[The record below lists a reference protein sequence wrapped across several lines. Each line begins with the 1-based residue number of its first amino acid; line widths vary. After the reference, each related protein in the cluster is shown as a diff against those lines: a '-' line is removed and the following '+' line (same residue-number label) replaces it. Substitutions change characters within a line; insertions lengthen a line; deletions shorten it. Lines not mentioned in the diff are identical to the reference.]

1 MYWLALTLQA
11 RNDSMDTSQVRAI
24 IASHVSKARIHS
36 SHEHIGSI
44 DSFGKN
50 TSPWFP
56 VDIKPALLPST
67 TSLLDLL
74 FTPYTTPQLTAMG
87 AIYPPHNAFTEDDA
101 FLETME
107 TLRPI
112 IKSNSGIGVLVCLD
126 RGLKILYG
134 IGLNEALSTSNRDL
148 LLKLNLSI
156 KTNYSDYFQWFSKVM
171 EKTGTDSLL
180 KPVHPEFF
188 LDKSLIENAGELRFS
203 IPIMRIDS
211 LVGFHHD
218 DKILDFAGVERAAG
232 FAIKNS
238 SNLDEMITW
247 FFGVCDTFE
256 VRSLKQLQAYSRPLS
271 VLDCTREEMSKAL
284 DTLIAARGVGA
295 LTKYRDEALIVQN
308 YILRRILEEADSRS
322 LPYQIHTGMTN
333 LSQSNPAQL
342 ESMIQQY
349 RNISFVLLHAY
360 PFISEASYLART
372 NPNVWVDTSWLVLQS
387 PEILQIALKEYIG
400 MVPADRIFSSID
412 SISLEEY
419 TGGIALTRSVLIDV
433 LSEKVGSNFLDIEEA
448 LYISERVLGGN
459 CKQLHRL

>member
-1 MYWLALTLQA
+1 
-11 RNDSMDTSQVRAI
+11 MDNSQVREI
-24 IASHVSKARIHS
+24 ITSHVSKTRIHS

-56 VDIKPALLPST
+56 VDIEPALLPSAT
-67 TSLLDLL
+67 TLLDLL
-74 FTPYTTPQLTAMG
+74 FSPYTTPQLKAMG
-87 AIYPPHNAFTEDDA
+87 ASYPPVDAFTDDDA
-101 FLETME
+101 FLKAMNI
-107 TLRPI
+107 LRPI

-126 RGLKILYG
+126 RGLKILHG
-134 IGLNEALSTSNRDL
+134 IGLNEALSSANREL
-148 LLKLNLSI
+148 LLRLNLSI
-156 KTNYSDYFQWFSKVM
+156 KDKYSDYFQWFSEVM

-188 LDKSLIENAGELRFS
+188 LSDSLKENAGELRYS

-211 LVGFHHD
+211 LVGFQHD
-218 DKILDFAGVERAAG
+218 EKILDFAGVERAAG

-247 FFGVCDTFE
+247 FFGICATFQVC
-256 VRSLKQLQAYSRPLS
+256 SLKQLEAYSRPLS

-284 DTLIAARGVGA
+284 DTLIAARADGA
-295 LTKYRDEALIVQN
+295 LAKYRDEALIVQN
-308 YILRRILEEADSRS
+308 YILRRILEEANFRS

-342 ESMIQQY
+342 ESMIQKY

-419 TGGIALTRSVLIDV
+419 TGGIALTRSILIDV
-433 LSEKVGSNFLDIEEA
+433 LTEKVESDFLDIEEV
-448 LYISERVLGGN
+448 LYISERILGGN

>member
-1 MYWLALTLQA
+1 
-11 RNDSMDTSQVRAI
+11 MDTSQVRGL
-24 IASHVSKARIHS
+24 IASHVSKTRIHS

-56 VDIKPALLPST
+56 VDIKPALSPST

-74 FTPYTTPQLTAMG
+74 FSPYTTPQLTAMG
-87 AIYPPHNAFTEDDA
+87 AIYPPDDA
-101 FLETME
+101 FTDDDAFVEAIGI
-107 TLRPI
+107 LRPI
-112 IKSNSGIGVLVCLD
+112 IKSNAGIGVLVCLD

-134 IGLNEALSTSNRDL
+134 IGLNEALSSSNSDL
-148 LLKLNLSI
+148 LLKLNLGI
-156 KTNYSDYFQWFSKVM
+156 KDKYSNYFQWFSEVM
-171 EKTGTDSLL
+171 ETTGTDSLL

-188 LDKSLIENAGELRFS
+188 LSDSLQENAGELRYS

-218 DKILDFAGVERAAG
+218 EKILDFSGVERAAG
-232 FAIKNS
+232 FTINNS
-238 SNLDEMITW
+238 SNLDEMIAW

-256 VRSLKQLQAYSRPLS
+256 VRSLKQLQAYSRPIS
-271 VLDCTREEMSKAL
+271 ILDCTRDEMSEAL
-284 DTLIAARGVGA
+284 KIVLAGRGVGS
-295 LTKYRDEALIVQN
+295 LSNYRNKALIVQN
-308 YILRRILEEADSRS
+308 YILRRILEEADARS

-360 PFISEASYLART
+360 PFISEASYLARS

-387 PEILQIALKEYIG
+387 PEILQNALKEYIG

-419 TGGIALTRSVLIDV
+419 AGGIALTRSVLIDV
-433 LSEKVGSNFLDIEEA
+433 LTEKVESDFLDIQEA
-448 LYISERVLGGN
+448 LYIAERVLGGN

>member
-1 MYWLALTLQA
+1 
-11 RNDSMDTSQVRAI
+11 MDTSQVREILAWHI
-24 IASHVSKARIHS
+24 SKIRIHS

-56 VDIKPALLPST
+56 VDIRPALPPST

-74 FTPYTTPQLTAMG
+74 FSPYTTPQLTAMG
-87 AIYPPHNAFTEDDA
+87 AIYPPDDAFTDDDA
-101 FLETME
+101 FLEAIGI
-107 TLRPI
+107 LRPI
-112 IKSNSGIGVLVCLD
+112 IKSNAGIGVLVCLD

-134 IGLNEALSTSNRDL
+134 IGLNEALLDSSLNL
-148 LLKLNLSI
+148 LLKLNFEI
-156 KTNYSDYFQWFSKVM
+156 KKSYSDYFQWFNEVM
-171 EKTGTDSLL
+171 EKTGTDSIL

-188 LDKSLIENAGELRFS
+188 LSDSLKENAGELRHS

-218 DKILDFAGVERAAG
+218 DKILDFTGVERAAG
-232 FAIKNS
+232 FTIKNS
-238 SNLDEMITW
+238 SNVDEMITW
-247 FFGVCDTFE
+247 FFGICDTFD
-256 VRSLKQLQAYSRPLS
+256 VRSLKQLQAYSRPIS

-284 DTLIAARGVGA
+284 DTLITARGDGA
-295 LTKYRDEALIVQN
+295 FAKYRDEALVVQN
-308 YILRRILEEADSRS
+308 YILRRILEEADIRS

-349 RNISFVLLHAY
+349 RNVSFVLLHAY
-360 PFISEASYLART
+360 PFISEASYLARS

-419 TGGIALTRSVLIDV
+419 AGGIALTRSILIDV
-433 LSEKVGSNFLDIEEA
+433 LTEKVASSFLDIEEA
-448 LYISERVLGGN
+448 LYVSERVLGGN
-459 CKQLHRL
+459 CKELHRL